1 MLNKSGDGA
10 EEEQEAEER
19 LETSEEMIKLKI
31 STDPISKEEIKKAIQ
46 ETKAGK
52 ALGVDN
58 INPEMIKAHANISAE
73 ILYPLFGKIWKEEKI
88 PKEWEKGL
96 LVKISGKVTYLIVIT
111 GMASHYCQSQ
121 VRCLLE

>member
-10 EEEQEAEER
+10 EEGQEAEER

-52 ALGVDN
+52 ALGVNN
-58 INPEMIKAHANISAE
+58 INPEIIKAHANICRNPIPS
-73 ILYPLFGKIWKEEKI
+73 IWKDMERGKNSPRMGE
-88 PKEWEKGL
+88 G
-96 LVKISGKVTYLIVIT
+96 VIS
-111 GMASHYCQSQ
+111 
-121 VRCLLE
+121 